1 MFRLLRY
8 FSITSLISI
17 AIASIALGVFYR
29 QMATRNLLE
38 LGEDHNIDMTRAF
51 ANTLWPRLAPLVAA
65 SLEIPPERLG
75 ALPEIP
81 ALHEAVY
88 SRAKGL
94 SVAKIKVY
102 NIRGITVYSTE
113 ERQIGEDASGNRG
126 FQLARSG
133 EVASELVYRDR
144 FSAFEQTIERTNL
157 ISSYI
162 PIRPPGSER
171 IEAVFELYDNVTPAV
186 ERIQRTQFLVVGGLL
201 AVFGVLYGALFF
213 IVRRADGI
221 LRRQEQELRRNLVNL
236 QESQTQLART
246 QYAVDHAA
254 EMVFWTD
261 TAGHFI
267 YVNDTSCRR
276 LGYAREELLGLTV
289 ADIDPNYPREA
300 WPAVWQRLKQQGR
313 MRLETLH
320 RTRSGEI
327 YPAEVTVNHVTYRG
341 AEFSCAFAR
350 DMTERKRTESELVA
364 AKEAAEAGARAKAR
378 FLANMGHELRTPLNG
393 ILGMTELTLM
403 ESGLR
408 SDVRDNLET
417 VRDSARALLGLIN
430 EVLEFSEL
438 ESGRASLAV
447 APFAPR
453 QAAAAELE
461 ELRPRAREK
470 GIALELQV
478 ADGVPE
484 TVQGDA
490 ARLRQLLRHLLENA
504 VKFTPSGSV
513 TLSLSLEDRRGGE
526 ARLRFVVADTGIGI
540 SPEQRQLVFEA
551 FAQGDASSTR
561 RHGGAGLGL
570 AICGYLARLL
580 GGEIGVESEPGKGS
594 SFHFSAP
601 FGLAPEA
608 GVG

>member
-17 AIASIALGVFYR
+17 VLASVALGVFYR

-51 ANTLWPRLAPLVAA
+51 ANNLWPRLAPVVAA
-65 SLEIPPERLG
+65 SYEVPPERLG
-75 ALPEIP
+75 ELPEIP
-81 ALHEAVY
+81 ALHDAVY
-88 SRAKGL
+88 AQAKGL

-113 ERQIGEDASGNRG
+113 ERQIGEDGSRNLGVRRA
-126 FQLARSG
+126 LAG
-133 EVASELVYRDR
+133 EVASELVYRDQ

-162 PIRPPGSER
+162 PIRPPGSDR
-171 IEAVFELYDNVTPAV
+171 IEAVFELYDNVTPDV
-186 ERIQRTQFLVVGGLL
+186 ERIQRTQYRVVGGLL
-201 AVFGVLYGALFF
+201 VVFALLYGALFF

-221 LRRQEQELRRNLVNL
+221 LRRQEQELRHNL
-236 QESQTQLART
+236 QSLRESEAQLART

-254 EMVFWTD
+254 DMVFWTD
-261 TAGHFI
+261 ATGRFI
-267 YVNDTSCRR
+267 YVNDTICRR
-276 LGYAREELLGLTV
+276 LGYSREELLALTV

-300 WPAVWQRLKQQGR
+300 WPALWQRVKQQGR
-313 MRLETLH
+313 MRLETVH
-320 RTRSGEI
+320 RTRSGET
-327 YPAEVTVNHVTYRG
+327 YPAEVTMNHVTYQE

-350 DMTERKRTESELVA
+350 DMSERKRAEAELVA

-393 ILGMTELTLM
+393 ILGMTELSLM
-403 ESGLR
+403 EGGL
-408 SDVRDNLET
+408 SSEVRDNLET

-430 EVLEFSEL
+430 EVLEYSEL
-438 ESGRASLAV
+438 ESGRACLAV
-447 APFAPR
+447 APFEPR
-453 QAAAAELE
+453 KVAAAELD
-461 ELRPRAREK
+461 ELRPRAGEK
-470 GIALELQV
+470 GIALVLRV
-478 ADGVPE
+478 ADGVPD
-484 TVQGDA
+484 TVRGDP

-513 TLSLSLEDRRGGE
+513 TLSVALEDRRDGE
-526 ARLRFVVADTGIGI
+526 ARLRFTVADTGIGI
-540 SPEQRQLVFEA
+540 SPEQRRMLFEA

-580 GGEIGVESEPGKGS
+580 GGEIGLESEPGKGS

-601 FGLAPEA
+601 FGLAPGSEA
-608 GVG
+608 A

>member
-17 AIASIALGVFYR
+17 VIASVALGVFYR
-29 QMATRNLLE
+29 HMATRNLLE

-51 ANTLWPRLAPLVAA
+51 ANTLWPQLAPVVAA
-65 SLEIPPERLG
+65 SLDVPHDRLRS
-75 ALPEIP
+75 LPQIP

-88 SRAKGL
+88 AQAKGL

-102 NIRGITVYSTE
+102 NTRGITVYSSE
-113 ERQIGEDASGNRG
+113 ERQIGEDASRNRG
-126 FQLARSG
+126 FQLAHSG

-162 PIRPPGSER
+162 PVRPPGSDR

-186 ERIQRTQFLVVGGLL
+186 ERIQRTQYLVVGGLL
-201 AVFGVLYGALFF
+201 LVFGVLYGALFF

-221 LRRQEQELRRNLVNL
+221 LRRQEQELRQSVESLR
-236 QESQTQLART
+236 ESQAQLART

-254 EMVFWTD
+254 DMVFWTD
-261 TAGHFI
+261 AAGRFI

-300 WPAVWQRLKQQGR
+300 WPAVWERLKEGGR
-313 MRLETLH
+313 IRVQTLH
-320 RTRSGEI
+320 RSRSGEV
-327 YPAEVTVNHVTYRG
+327 YPVEVTVNYVTYGG

-350 DMTERKRTESELVA
+350 DMTERQRAEAELVA
-364 AKEAAEAGARAKAR
+364 AKEAAEAGARAKAQ

-393 ILGMTELTLM
+393 ILGMTEVTLM
-403 ESGLR
+403 EGGLSGE
-408 SDVRDNLET
+408 VRDNLET
-417 VRDSARALLGLIN
+417 VRDSARALLVLIT
-430 EVLEFSEL
+430 EVLEYSEL
-438 ESGRASLAV
+438 ESGRVSLAV
-447 APFAPR
+447 APFQPR
-453 QAAAAELE
+453 AVAAGEIEA
-461 ELRPRAREK
+461 LRPKARDK
-470 GIALELQV
+470 GIALELKV
-478 ADGVPE
+478 ADGVPAS
-484 TVQGDA
+484 VRGDA
-490 ARLRQLLRHLLENA
+490 ARLCQLLRHLLENA

-513 TLSLSLEDRRGGE
+513 TLSLSAEPRGEGE
-526 ARLRFVVADTGIGI
+526 AELGFVVTDTGVGI
-540 SPEQRQLVFEA
+540 SGEQRQRVFEA

-570 AICGYLARLL
+570 AICGYLARLM
-580 GGEIGVESEPGKGS
+580 GGEIGLESEPGRGS
-594 SFHFSAP
+594 SFRFSAR
-601 FGLAPEA
+601 FGIAPGGA
-608 GVG
+608 A